1 MCLWNDAPPGG
12 TARRSLGMRT
22 DRHPATPRRTQCAR
36 SLGRWLWGL
45 AGDKGRRSL
54 SPAPGCPEN
63 AAGAGRGGRHP
74 ERRWQRVGGVPVPPR
89 CPGFVAAGWCG
100 AQGAA
105 WSCPSSCQ
113 SISCSLSALSSVL
126 FSGCR
131 AVLGSSPSSSCSSVP
146 AFSSSSSQLSRIFFW
161 QM

>member
-12 TARRSLGMRT
+12 TAWRSLGMRT
-22 DRHPATPRRTQCAR
+22 DRHPATPCRTRCAR

-54 SPAPGCPEN
+54 SPAPGRPEN

-89 CPGFVAAGWCG
+89 CPGFVTAEWCR

-105 WSCPSSCQ
+105 WSCPSSRQ
-113 SISCSLSALSSVL
+113 SISCSLSREGEKRKEEIKIGNKILNINNNNPQAWS
-126 FSGCR
+126 
-131 AVLGSSPSSSCSSVP
+131 
-146 AFSSSSSQLSRIFFW
+146 
-161 QM
+161 